1 MKHLRGSRLGAA
13 AAGLLAALAP
23 AAAGAAEKASG
34 IAALGF
40 NLPGLV
46 AQLVNF
52 LILLIVLRLF
62 LYKPI
67 LRVLDERKRRI
78 EEGLQRSEQ
87 AASAAA
93 ASEGEAR
100 RAMEQAR
107 AEARDVVTRAQETA
121 SRLRG
126 ELEQQA
132 RADAKQIVSRARE
145 EIELEREQAI
155 QRLRAEFAG
164 LTILAAERVIG
175 QSLDRQAHQRLIDEV
190 LVDSNFG
197 RGQAS

>member
-1 MKHLRGSRLGAA
+1 MKHWRHPRLVAVCAA
-13 AAGLLAALAP
+13 LLLALVP
-23 AAAGAAEKASG
+23 AVAGAAEEEAGG

-52 LILLIVLRLF
+52 LILLIVLRMF

-67 LRVLDERKRRI
+67 LRILDERKRRI
-78 EEGLQRSEQ
+78 EDGLQRSEQ
-87 AASAAA
+87 AASQAA
-93 ASEGEAR
+93 ASEDEAR

-107 AEARDVVTRAQETA
+107 VEARDVVQRAQETA
-121 SRLRG
+121 ARLRG

-132 RADAKQIVSRARE
+132 RTEATQIVERARA
-145 EIELEREQAI
+145 EIALEREQAI
-155 QRLRAEFAG
+155 QQLRAEFAG
-164 LTILAAERVIG
+164 LTMLAAERVIG

-190 LVDSNFG
+190 IVESSFGHSN
-197 RGQAS
+197 